1 MSGKITLSFVNSII
15 LMKMLALIVSLF
27 VQHFHVLVV
36 TVLVCYFVPHSI
48 LVLHMLSGYL
58 QLNGLRVQRA
68 HIRTALM
75 TADPAAAASR
85 WSRTVA
91 RRSYHVSA
99 PNSLWHI
106 DSHLKLV
113 R

>member
-1 MSGKITLSFVNSII
+1 
-15 LMKMLALIVSLF
+15 MKTLALILSLF
-27 VQHFHVLVV
+27 VHHFHVLVV
-36 TVLVCYFVPHSI
+36 TVLVCYFVLHSI
-48 LVLHMLSGYL
+48 LVLQMSGYL

-68 HIRTALM
+68 RIRTALM